1 MYNYMFITE
10 LIEHSSIYKC
20 TRSSEG
26 VTSLTGDDVERAVL
40 GVPAAHQRNL
50 RVLPG
55 LAQAQWLVRQE
66 VSGAVNHRHVTQAEI
81 SRLLRRHDTKM

>member
-1 MYNYMFITE
+1 MYNNYTFITE
-10 LIEHSSIYKC
+10 LIEHSSIHKC
-20 TRSSEG
+20 TRSRSSEG
-26 VTSLTGDDVERAVL
+26 VTSLTGDDIERAVL

-66 VSGAVNHRHVTQAEI
+66 VPGAVNHRHVTKAEI
-81 SRLLRRHDTKM
+81 PRL